1 MKCNEKYAKKEDM
14 EEANEKQSK
23 QLQDHSDQMI
33 KLNKMID
40 VLNENLSKEIYAA
53 VRKVSKQ
60 ME

>member
-14 EEANEKQSK
+14 QAENEKQSQ